1 MKLKREDVYRVYSL
15 IGSLKGKFNK
25 HFQMYLFDITNALEP
40 TVKSIQEVIK
50 PSEKF
55 IEFETKRNEL
65 LKASADIDTN
75 GQPKTYIDP
84 FTQSPAYA
92 IPPSKMESV
101 KESIKVLKEEYIDAI
116 NENIKQQPEIEKLM
130 KDEIDI
136 SIVSIP
142 FDLVPDEMDIDILRA
157 LSPYIDRGEKK

>member
-65 LKASADIDTN
+65 LKAAADIDES
-75 GQPKTYIDP
+75 GQPKTYVDP
-84 FTQSPAYA
+84 YTHAQSYS
-92 IPPSKMESV
+92 IHPSKMESV
-101 KESIKVLKEEYIDAI
+101 KESIGVLKEEYIDTI

-136 SIVSIP
+136 PITLIP
-142 FDLVPDEMDIDILRA
+142 FSLVPDEMDIDILRA